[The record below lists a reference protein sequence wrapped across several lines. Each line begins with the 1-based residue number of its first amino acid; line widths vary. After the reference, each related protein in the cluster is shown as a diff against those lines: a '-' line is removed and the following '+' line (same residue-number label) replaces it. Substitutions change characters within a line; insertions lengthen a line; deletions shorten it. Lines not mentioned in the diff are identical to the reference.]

1 MITMP
6 ALLLALAPICT
17 KLRMPRVRWRPL
29 ARSIESGIFRSG
41 FPVALAGW
49 CHALRIY
56 GRLDLEAILEPAV
69 RYAERGFQVTPLLAS
84 YLHREKDNLR
94 RFPASRA
101 IFFQDNRSLK
111 PKETLIQSDYGDT
124 LYHGLLGQVV
134 SDEMESNG
142 GIIAAGDLGRYNLQ
156 AREPV

>member
-1 MITMP
+1 M
-6 ALLLALAPICT
+6 
-17 KLRMPRVRWRPL
+17 
-29 ARSIESGIFRSG
+29 
-41 FPVALAGW
+41 
-49 CHALRIY
+49 
-56 GRLDLEAILEPAV
+56 
-69 RYAERGFQVTPLLAS
+69 TPLLAS

-142 GIIAAGDLGRYNLQ
+142 GIIATGDLGRYNLQ
-156 AREPV
+156 AREPVRGTYRGHEVVFMGPASSGGHSCCPTSQLAGKF